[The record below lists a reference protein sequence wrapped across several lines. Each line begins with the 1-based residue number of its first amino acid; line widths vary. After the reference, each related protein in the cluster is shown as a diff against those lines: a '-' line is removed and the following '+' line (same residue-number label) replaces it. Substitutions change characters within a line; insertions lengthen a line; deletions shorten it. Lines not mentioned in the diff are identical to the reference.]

1 MRTFFVWMPKLS
13 MCKNDTCGQNCGFVT
28 MLTKFR
34 NKGLQPCW
42 YTVVIRVLF
51 CCVCWFA
58 CHFFPLCVSWYAWL
72 TCSVLGLAGLKHL
85 RKLNLNSTSLSALTF
100 EGLKVSVLFQGGEGG
115 VDGRCLKSVYWGVS
129 TGGSF
134 LACEDFGEYVRPF
147 ICHMRFF
154 FFKWS
159 LARTH

>member
-42 YTVVIRVLF
+42 YTVVIHVLF

-100 EGLKVSVLFQGGEGG
+100 EGLKVSVLFQGEKEGLMAD
-115 VDGRCLKSVYWGVS
+115 VWNLC
-129 TGGSF
+129 TGAYLLVALSSLVRTLGSMF
-134 LACEDFGEYVRPF
+134 DHLFATCA
-147 ICHMRFF
+147 FF
-154 FFKWS
+154 F
-159 LARTH
+159 LNGV